1 MTLVART
8 DPAVTDTTP
17 TCPAN
22 MDAGVAAAFVGVL
35 EGREAFLALRAEW
48 DALFIRA
55 AEPHQVFQSHVVL
68 RHWMDHYLAKPGR
81 ALIVT
86 ARRQGRLIMVW
97 PLLSRRRFSVET
109 VGFMGGPVAQFGDIL
124 IERGPDR
131 EALIAAGWAALRAR
145 GVDLFEARKARADS
159 VLVRFG
165 LFARARETDRQEAP
179 YARLAGRVGPDGGP
193 GDSYSARERSN
204 YRRRLRRLGERG
216 EFSLEMV
223 APSREAAELA
233 LSAIAMKQTALRR
246 HGIVAPTISDPR
258 FATFFGALAAD
269 EAHGSPLRV
278 AILRCAGEPI
288 GIDLA
293 FDCKGA
299 TFGHVLATHPDHERG
314 GIGGLLVHHSF
325 ACARARGSATFDML
339 APADPY
345 KRDHSDGVTTVS
357 DYMLPL
363 TLKGSAATLLS
374 PRRWRPLLKS
384 AMRTLPPPVMR
395 RLVGWAN
402 SGKN

>member
-1 MTLVART
+1 MTLVTRI
-8 DPAVTDTTP
+8 DLAVTDATP
-17 TCPAN
+17 TCPVD
-22 MDAGVAAAFVGVL
+22 MDAGLAAASIDIL

-48 DALFIRA
+48 DTLFIRA

-68 RHWMDHYLAKPGR
+68 RHWVDHYLDKPCR
-81 ALIVT
+81 VLIVT

-97 PLLSRRRFSVET
+97 PLLARRRFGVET
-109 VGFMGGPVAQFGDIL
+109 VGFMGGPIAQFGDIL
-124 IERGPDR
+124 VEQGGDQ

-159 VLVRFG
+159 VLVPCG
-165 LFARARETDRQEAP
+165 LFAGARETDRQEAP
-179 YARLAGRVGPDGGP
+179 YAKLAGRVGPDGGP
-193 GDSYSARERSN
+193 GGAYSARERSN

-216 EFSLEMV
+216 DFSLETV
-223 APSREAAELA
+223 PPSRQAAELA

-246 HGIVAPTISDPR
+246 HSIVAPTISDPR
-258 FATFFGALAAD
+258 FAAFFGALAAD

-278 AILRCAGEPI
+278 AIIRCAGEPI

-325 ACARARGSATFDML
+325 ACATARGSATFDML

-357 DYMLPL
+357 DYLLPL
-363 TLKGSAATLLS
+363 TLKGCAATLFS
-374 PRRWRPLLKS
+374 PHPWRPLLKS
-384 AMRTLPPPVMR
+384 AMRTLPPPVVR
-395 RLVGWAN
+395 RLASWAN